1 MAASRA
7 RRRWPPRQRDRRQH
21 LPYRIG
27 VAKHSRGE
35 QAAPG
40 DTRIGTEDVTS
51 LPKAPLDHRA
61 YECLHTSAGIGCRVD
76 SGLEPRPA
84 RKPQLAGDDQLCRGQ
99 TGCALERPWVVAAEP
114 LHRRRIT
121 AAGRIAQL
129 LGLAAQLV
137 EIGALGKR
145 TGHGV
150 SLLRLRSAAQAE
162 EEATVRK

>member
-1 MAASRA
+1 
-7 RRRWPPRQRDRRQH
+7 
-21 LPYRIG
+21 
-27 VAKHSRGE
+27 
-35 QAAPG
+35 
-40 DTRIGTEDVTS
+40 
-51 LPKAPLDHRA
+51 
-61 YECLHTSAGIGCRVD
+61 
-76 SGLEPRPA
+76 
-84 RKPQLAGDDQLCRGQ
+84 
-99 TGCALERPWVVAAEP
+99 VVAAEP